1 MKKRSEE
8 EKKELE
14 IRLNKVE
21 GQLRGIK
28 RMVEEDR
35 YCPDIITQVQASIA
49 ALESL
54 NKLLLSSHISSCFVS
69 DIQNGK
75 EESIAELIS
84 LVGRMIK

>member
-21 GQLRGIK
+21 GQIRGIK

-35 YCPDIITQVQASIA
+35 YCTDIITQVQASIA

-54 NKLLLSSHISSCFVS
+54 NKLLLSSHISSCVVS

-75 EESIAELIS
+75 EESITELIN